1 MPRTRLSGLPSLVEG
16 SSDKGQQ
23 GDLTCLLDR
32 GSHDA
37 LVARTSASL
46 AARAD
51 LAILGDIAAEQVRLF
66 VVNCQCFVC
75 TELAGFGLCKEA
87 AFSCAPWGLR
97 SSAIRFSN
105 FLAYEI
111 RHAATC

>member
-87 AFSCAPWGLR
+87 AFSAGFLR
-97 SSAIRFSN
+97 PLGSSIFSHS
-105 FLAYEI
+105 FLQFS
-111 RHAATC
+111 CL